1 MSDDERPDDGHIE
14 APLTAAAQDG
24 AAAQAAQAEGQQ
36 PEAQRPQDA
45 DPEVGG
51 RGGSSSVL
59 GSSLVMAAG
68 TVVSR
73 LSGFVRSLL
82 LALALGTQLHADVF
96 TIANTIPNML
106 YILLAGGIFNSVLV
120 PQLVR
125 TMKSD
130 PDAGEAYVNRIVTI
144 AVISLGLL
152 TVLLVVAAP
161 WVMQLYLD
169 DTYFSPDLAEQR
181 ESVIDFARLC
191 LPQVFFY
198 GVFVMVGQILN
209 ARDRFG
215 PMMWAPIANNLLSI
229 AVLLAY
235 VLTFGAAEGD
245 ELRGGYTSGQE
256 WLLGLGSTL
265 GIVAQ
270 LLVLLPYL
278 RAAGV
283 RFRPR
288 FDFRGTGLG
297 HTFRLGAWSLGFVM
311 VNQIAY
317 TVVVRLASAGTA
329 EAATSPGGEAGTG
342 YTVYAGA
349 FLLMMV
355 PHSVV
360 TVSLATAVLPR
371 LSRMAAD
378 HRWRDMGAQVAQT
391 LRTGLALI
399 VPFAFLLPVIALP
412 LANIVWNYG
421 AASET
426 YADFASALAWFAPGL
441 VFFTVHYL
449 MLRGFYALESTRTAF
464 WVQCVI
470 ATANITA
477 ALLIASRTAPQDTA
491 AGLVAAYGCA
501 YLVGAAT
508 SYAVLR
514 RRLGG
519 LQSAET
525 LRLLVRVTIA
535 AGLAAAAAWLWR
547 WALLQLWPLGD
558 GRLQAVTALL
568 TATAVDLLVLLLL
581 SRAMRISEV
590 NEVVGLAV
598 RRLPGPLRS
607 RLAR

>member
-1 MSDDERPDDGHIE
+1 VTDPDPSEEGRP
-14 APLTAAAQDG
+14 
-24 AAAQAAQAEGQQ
+24 
-36 PEAQRPQDA
+36 
-45 DPEVGG
+45 
-51 RGGSSSVL
+51 SVL

-73 LSGFVRSLL
+73 ASGFVRSLL

-106 YILLAGGIFNSVLV
+106 YILLAGGIFNAVLV

-125 TMKSD
+125 TMRDD
-130 PDAGEAYVNRIVTI
+130 PDGGEAYLNRIVTI
-144 AVISLGLL
+144 AAIALGLV
-152 TVLLVVAAP
+152 TVVLVVAAP
-161 WVMQLYLD
+161 WVMRIYLD
-169 DTYFSPDLAEQR
+169 DAYFTPEFDEQR

-198 GVFVMVGQILN
+198 GMFVMVGQILN

-215 PMMWAPIANNLLSI
+215 PMMWAPIANNLISI
-229 AVLLAY
+229 AVLVTY
-235 VLTFGAAEGD
+235 VLTFGPAEGD
-245 ELRGGYTSGQE
+245 ELRGGYSPGRE

-265 GIVAQ
+265 GIVVQ
-270 LLVLLPYL
+270 FLVLLPYL

-283 RFRPR
+283 RYRPR

-297 HTFRLGAWSLGFVM
+297 HTFRLGAWTLGFVV

-317 TVVVRLASAGTA
+317 TVVVRLASGGTA
-329 EAATSPGGEAGTG
+329 EAAASAGGEAGTG
-342 YTVYAGA
+342 YTVYSGA
-349 FLLMMV
+349 FLMVMV

-371 LSRMAAD
+371 LSRMAAEQEWQ
-378 HRWRDMGAQVAQT
+378 RLGAQVAET

-399 VPFAFLLPVIALP
+399 VPFALLLPAIALP
-412 LANIVWNYG
+412 LANIVWGYG

-426 YADFASALAWFAPGL
+426 YTDFAASLAWFAPGL

-449 MLRGFYALESTRTAF
+449 MLRGLYALERTRTAF

-470 ATANITA
+470 AAVNIAA
-477 ALLIASRTAPQDTA
+477 ALAISARTDPQDTA

-501 YLVGAAT
+501 YAVGAVT
-508 SYAVLR
+508 SYVVLR

-519 LQSAET
+519 LET
-525 LRLLVRVTIA
+525 SRTVRFLVRILIA

-547 WALLQLWPLGD
+547 WGLLRLWPLDD
-558 GRLQAVTALL
+558 GRLQAVTVLV
-568 TATAVDLLVLLLL
+568 TTSVVDLVVVLLLA
-581 SRAMRISEV
+581 RVMRIAEV
-590 NEVVGLAV
+590 TEVVSLVA

-607 RLAR
+607 RPRR

>member
-1 MSDDERPDDGHIE
+1 VSEREDGDDRPEEPSPE
-14 APLTAAAQDG
+14 AAEAQDPAG
-24 AAAQAAQAEGQQ
+24 AQAAQPEGQQ
-36 PEAQRPQDA
+36 PEAGHARDSGP
-45 DPEVGG
+45 
-51 RGGSSSVL
+51 SVL

-106 YILLAGGIFNSVLV
+106 YILLAGGIFNAVLV

-130 PDAGEAYVNRIVTI
+130 PDGGEAYVNRIVTI
-144 AVISLGLL
+144 AAISLGLI

-161 WVMQLYLD
+161 WVMRLYLD
-169 DTYFSPDLAEQR
+169 EAYFTSELSEQR
-181 ESVIDFARLC
+181 ESVITFARLC

-198 GVFVMVGQILN
+198 GMFVMVGQILN

-229 AVLLAY
+229 AVLVAY

-245 ELRGGYTSGQE
+245 ELRGGYTTGQE
-256 WLLGLGSTL
+256 LLLGLGSTL

-283 RFRPR
+283 RIRPR

-297 HTFRLGAWSLGFVM
+297 HTFRLGSWTLGFVV

-329 EAATSPGGEAGTG
+329 EAAASPGGETGTG
-342 YTVYAGA
+342 YTIYAGA
-349 FLLMMV
+349 FLLVMV

-371 LSRMAAD
+371 LSRLAAD
-378 HRWRDMGAQVAQT
+378 REWSEVSAQVAGT

-399 VPFAFLLPVIALP
+399 LPFALLLPAIALP
-412 LANIVWNYG
+412 LSNIVWNYG

-426 YADFASALAWFAPGL
+426 YTDFATALAWFAPGL
-441 VFFTVHYL
+441 VFFTIHYL

-477 ALLIASRTAPQDTA
+477 ALAIAARVGPQNTA

-501 YLVGAAT
+501 YAVGAVT

-519 LQSAET
+519 LQTSET
-525 LRLLVRVTIA
+525 VRFLVRLLIA
-535 AGLAAAAAWLWR
+535 AGLAAATAWLWR

-558 GRLQAVTALL
+558 GRVQAVTALL
-568 TATAVDLLVLLLL
+568 TTTLVDIVVLLLL
-581 SRAMRISEV
+581 SRVMRISEV
-590 NEVVGLAV
+590 TEVVGLVA

-607 RLAR
+607 RLGG

>member
-1 MSDDERPDDGHIE
+1 VSETDRPDPPLAGEGDDG
-14 APLTAAAQDG
+14 
-24 AAAQAAQAEGQQ
+24 
-36 PEAQRPQDA
+36 RP
-45 DPEVGG
+45 
-51 RGGSSSVL
+51 SVL
-59 GSSLVMAAG
+59 SSSLVMAAG

-73 LSGFVRSLL
+73 LSGFLRSLL

-106 YILLAGGIFNSVLV
+106 YILLAGGIFNAVLV

-125 TMKSD
+125 TMKND
-130 PDAGEAYVNRIVTI
+130 PDGGEAYVNRIVTI
-144 AVISLGLL
+144 AAIALGII

-161 WVMQLYLD
+161 WVMRIYLD
-169 DTYFSPDLAEQR
+169 DAYFTPEFTEQR
-181 ESVIDFARLC
+181 DSVIAFARLC

-198 GVFVMVGQILN
+198 GMFVMVGQILN

-229 AVLLAY
+229 AVLIVY
-235 VLTFGAAEGD
+235 VLIYGPAEGE

-256 WLLGLGSTL
+256 WLLGLGSTF

-270 LLVLLPYL
+270 FLILLPYL

-283 RFRPR
+283 PYRPR

-297 HTFRLGAWSLGFVM
+297 HTFRLGVWTLGFVV

-317 TVVVRLASAGTA
+317 TVVVRLASGGTA
-329 EAATSPGGEAGTG
+329 QAAAEGGGEAGTG
-342 YTVYAGA
+342 YTIYSGA
-349 FLLMMV
+349 FLLVMV

-371 LSRMAAD
+371 LSRLAAD
-378 HRWRDMGAQVAQT
+378 RSWDRLSGQVAET

-399 VPFAFLLPVIALP
+399 LPFALLLPAIALP

-426 YADFASALAWFAPGL
+426 YTDFASSLAWFAPGL

-449 MLRGFYALESTRTAF
+449 MLRGFYALERTRTAF

-470 ATANITA
+470 ASVNIAAALAITA
-477 ALLIASRTAPQDTA
+477 RTDPQGTA

-501 YLVGAAT
+501 YAVGAVT

-514 RRLGG
+514 SRLGG
-519 LQSAET
+519 LQTRAT
-525 LRLLVRVTIA
+525 VRFLVRITIA
-535 AGLAAAAAWLWR
+535 GSAAAGAAWLWR
-547 WALLQLWPLGD
+547 WGLGQVWPVDD
-558 GRLQAVTALL
+558 GRLQAITALL
-568 TATAVDLLVLLLL
+568 TTTLVDVVVLLLA
-581 SRAMRISEV
+581 SRLMRISEV
-590 NEVVGLAV
+590 TEVVGLV
-598 RRLPGPLRS
+598 TRRLPG
-607 RLAR
+607 RLGTRRDR